1 MRTSRRGPTSEKR
14 PRQGQPKTAPGRSL
28 PARAVPPHD
37 DLDAAVA
44 AAYGWLADPT
54 DQEIL
59 ERIVALNAARAA
71 EEAKGKIRWLR
82 PEFQN
87 PSAPGGAPSPEPANA
102 NAARRPIPP
111 RPRPRQSFQLPAPC
125 SPLAGQAHLAQ
136 GAPRS
141 GRGRRRRPPRRLGAD
156 DRRRTR
162 RHFRARKK
170 GDRRRNPQS
179 PRRPRPRPPRR
190 QTRHLRRSLRRR
202 LGRARPPGAPRRS
215 GGFRFPQVSAAGPAI
230 PPYRQSLL

>member
-44 AAYGWLADPT
+44 AAYGWPADLT

-87 PSAPGGAPSPEPANA
+87 PSAPGGAPSPAPANA
-102 NAARRPIPP
+102 NAARRKVAPP
-111 RPRPRQSFQLPAPC
+111 ADQSR
-125 SPLAGQAHLAQ
+125 LALGLGKAS
-136 GAPRS
+136 GFPPPAPRS
-141 GRGRRRRPPRRLGAD
+141 RAKPIWPKERPAQVEAVAAALRAASGPTTAAELAATFARG
-156 DRRRTR
+156 
-162 RHFRARKK
+162 KK
-170 GDRRRNPQS
+170 E
-179 PRRPRPRPPRR
+179 
-190 QTRHLRRSLRRR
+190 TVAEILKALVV
-202 LGRARPPGAPRRS
+202 LGRAHPGDKR
-215 GGFRFPQVSAAGPAI
+215 GTYAAG
-230 PPYRQSLL
+230 